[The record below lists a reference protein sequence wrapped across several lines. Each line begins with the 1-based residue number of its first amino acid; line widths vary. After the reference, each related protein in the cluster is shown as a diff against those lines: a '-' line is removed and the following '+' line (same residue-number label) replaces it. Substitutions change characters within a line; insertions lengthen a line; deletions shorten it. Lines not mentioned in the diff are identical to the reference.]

1 MNDQR
6 YLEKLI
12 DLCKHLLKWLSVN
25 LGVIVHTGV
34 EKLQA
39 SVIELALC
47 FQMAPEFVQGE
58 GTANV
63 GARENHEQ
71 AKVGE
76 LGLSFGMIK

>member
-1 MNDQR
+1 MNYQR

-12 DLCKHLLKWLSVN
+12 DLCKHLLKWLRVN

-34 EKLQA
+34 EKFQA
-39 SVIELALC
+39 CVIELALC

-63 GARENHEQ
+63 GACENHEQ

-76 LGLSFGMIK
+76 FWFSFRMIK